1 MKRSAKRRQYLL
13 PLLMLPL
20 LLLYSDRTH
29 TGDTTEIFHWV
40 ARQMKIDDPGR
51 MPIVRYVSRQRLC
64 TVFEKNNHRSYLR
77 WRARYGELQAQKM
90 LIQYLLNIIGLYD
103 PDTDTIYVAQEI
115 YACKKRSILAH
126 EMAHFFQYQRDAATM
141 KPEATAYAQR
151 LQRETQAHQIEYL
164 YLQAHCPIP
173 KDGMAKH
180 VAQ

>member
-1 MKRSAKRRQYLL
+1 LERSAKHRRCLL

-29 TGDTTEIFHWV
+29 IEDTTEIFYWV

-51 MPIVRYVSRQRLC
+51 MPIVRHVSRQRLR

-90 LIQYLLNIIGLYD
+90 LNQYLRNIIGLYD

-115 YACKKRSILAH
+115 CACKKRSILAH
-126 EMAHFFQYQRDAATM
+126 EMAHFFQYQRGAAI
-141 KPEATAYAQR
+141 KQPEATAYAQR
-151 LQRETQAHQIEYL
+151 LQREAQAHQIEHL
-164 YLQAHCPIP
+164 HLQAHCPYQ
-173 KDGMAKH
+173 KTDKGK
-180 VAQ
+180 